1 MRKAIAI
8 FGLFFACLFIST
20 NCSAQGQVQV
30 FGGYSYLFPA
40 VSEPQTILCPGPPCP
55 TEFVS
60 NRASLNGWEAS
71 AAYKP
76 THWLGLVGDFSGHY
90 GTVQGTTVH
99 VHTFMAGPQ
108 ISLPGAVSP
117 FAHVLIGGANQ
128 STGGGS
134 AGSGNAFVAASTTSM
149 AWAAGAGIDIK
160 FLPHIA
166 LRAIQLDYMLTHFNS
181 SIQNEP
187 RASAGIVITF

>member
-1 MRKAIAI
+1 MRKVIAI
-8 FGLFFACLFIST
+8 FGLLFAGLLIPA
-20 NCSAQGQVQV
+20 NCSAQGQFQV

-55 TEFVS
+55 IGFVS
-60 NRASLNGWEAS
+60 NRASLSGWEAS

-76 THWLGLVGDFSGHY
+76 TQWLGLVGDFSGHY

-99 VHTFMAGPQ
+99 LHTFMAGPQ

-117 FAHVLIGGANQ
+117 FAHVLIGGATQ
-128 STGGGS
+128 TTGAGS
-134 AGSGNAFVAASTTSM
+134 VSSGNAIIAASETSA
-149 AWAAGAGIDIK
+149 AWAVGAGIDIK
-160 FLPHIA
+160 VLPHVA
-166 LRAIQLDYMLTHFNS
+166 LRAIQLDYLLTHFNS

-187 RASAGIVITF
+187 RASAGIVIAF